1 MYLPLAMLDG
11 PVFWAILAVALLLFG
26 GSKLPELARGL
37 GKAKKEFKKAS
48 EEVEDEV
55 RSAVEEDERRKLR
68 LKQIEDEE
76 RARIRAKLE
85 EEEKAKRA
93 QDGKQN

>member
-1 MYLPLAMLDG
+1 MTLPLAVLDA
-11 PVFWAILAVALLLFG
+11 PVVWLILGLAILLFG

-37 GKAKKEFKKAS
+37 GKAKREFKKAS

-55 RSAVEEDERRKLR
+55 RSAVEEDERRKARLR
-68 LKQIEDEE
+68 QIEEEE

-85 EEEKAKRA
+85 EEERAKRS
-93 QDGKQN
+93 GGQN